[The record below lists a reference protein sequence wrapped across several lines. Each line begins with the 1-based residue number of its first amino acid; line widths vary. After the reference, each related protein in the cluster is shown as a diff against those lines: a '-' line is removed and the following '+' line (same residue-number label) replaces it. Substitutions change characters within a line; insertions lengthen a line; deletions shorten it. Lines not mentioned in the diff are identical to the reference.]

1 MIFATKIFK
10 KPIYN
15 ILLLII
21 LLLSVVAFFFIS
33 FHGNGKDNNIDNSG
47 NTPIT
52 NVDKGNKVYRES
64 DVIHIFNNIE
74 DSSRILDKKL
84 IKTCVELFG
93 ETFYTDFVNACNEKG
108 YSDDIWYDS
117 FGVSL
122 HVIADISEGLLED
135 PYYTVVGTE
144 YKEEFTL
151 SFAGDFSLDD
161 KWNWSPLSIY
171 KDKRANILGAAFSE
185 DVGKIMLESDI
196 FCVNLETPIT
206 DSDEKLAGIRYPM
219 STSSKNASIL
229 INQLGIDIVN
239 IANDHIYEAD
249 SVGLNDTI
257 THLKANGIQYI
268 GAGKDLSDAKAPR
281 YVIIGGKKIAYIA
294 AARSDTKT
302 HAPESLSNKA
312 GIIYTNGIDIRDM
325 IIEAR
330 ENSDYV
336 IVYADWG
343 YSAAD
348 EKQNKFKNVNHIEKA
363 SENQVDL
370 AHNFIE
376 WGADIVLGCRS
387 MVLQNIEYYEGKPIV
402 YGLGNFWFETDAHNA
417 VIAKLVFC
425 DGVPSI
431 YLVPCTQRNL
441 QTASVQGTEDGL
453 KILQNIAAA
462 SSDTAIIED
471 SGLVLDLLSIEDDVE
486 GEDAPETAEAPET
499 DNSID

>member
-1 MIFATKIFK
+1 MIFATKILK

-15 ILLLII
+15 ILLLLI

-33 FHGNGKDNNIDNSG
+33 YNENSG
-47 NTPIT
+47 TVVQNKPNTSTTINGENST
-52 NVDKGNKVYRES
+52 VYHES
-64 DVIHIFNNIE
+64 DVINIFNGVE
-74 DSSRILDKKL
+74 KSSRTLDKSL
-84 IKTCVELFG
+84 IKTCVEIFG
-93 ETFYTDFVNACNEKG
+93 EAFYTDFVNACNEKG
-108 YSDDIWYDS
+108 YSDDIWYSS

-122 HVIADISEGLLED
+122 HVLADISEGLLED

-151 SFAGDFSLDD
+151 SFAGDISLDD
-161 KWNWSPLSIY
+161 KWNWSPLYIY
-171 KDKRANILGAAFSE
+171 KDKRANLLSAAFSE
-185 DVGKIMLESDI
+185 GVSSIMLESDI

-206 DSDEKLAGIRYPM
+206 DSDKKLDGVKFPM

-249 SVGLNDTI
+249 SVGLSDTI

-294 AARSDTKT
+294 AAESDSKT
-302 HAPESLSNKA
+302 HAPEALSNAA
-312 GIIYTNGIDIRDM
+312 GIIETNGVDIRDM

-330 ENSDYV
+330 KNADYV
-336 IVYADWG
+336 VVYADWG

-348 EKQNKFKNVNHIEKA
+348 EKQNKFKNVNYIEKA
-363 SENQVDL
+363 SAKQSGL
-370 AHNFIE
+370 AHDFID

-387 MVLQNIEYYEGKPIV
+387 MVLQNVEYYEGKPII

-417 VIAKLVFC
+417 VIARLVFC
-425 DGVPSI
+425 DGTPSV

-441 QTASVQGTEDGL
+441 QTSSVLDTEEGI

-462 SSDTAIIED
+462 SADTAVIED
-471 SGLVLDLLSIEDDVE
+471 SGLVIDLSTIPEND
-486 GEDAPETAEAPET
+486 GENAETAEAPE
-499 DNSID
+499 DNVPAN